1 MDTCTHA
8 HTCASAHTHTHQHFV
23 ETSGC
28 DFLLLTSD
36 LKKFIPNKFF
46 DPYFEALNDEEV
58 NFKPIKAIKS
68 NLRNKTVLSFHQT
81 HVPSFQTDES
91 NRKNNG
97 SVPFRQQLALF

>member
-1 MDTCTHA
+1 MSFTHTHTCMRTHTHAHVHMHPHTHTHSLTQARSHA
-8 HTCASAHTHTHQHFV
+8 HTCASAQAHTHTHQHFV

-28 DFLLLTSD
+28 EFLLLTSD

-68 NLRNKTVLSFHQT
+68 NL
-81 HVPSFQTDES
+81 
-91 NRKNNG
+91 
-97 SVPFRQQLALF
+97 